1 MNNIF
6 KLKLQSLGHPNPDS
20 FNCED
25 EKEYRSVVLWLE
37 DQKIRHYKIEEREGL
52 RNIDNMDIW
61 MEAYDTY
68 QRDLVSPAVHLTPK
82 EQLNWLLSYAVRLEY
97 ADNVDKYKDAKVE
110 QPKQATPNVI
120 SSNPLDNLDFS
131 SPAFKA
137 GVERVSTL
145 AGIGPHPDPKLR
157 LAALA
162 KILKTSP
169 HPEPLT
175 SDNIIIQSP
184 TDVLKLLFI
193 EDLRDL
199 QTKINESLVAVQTVT
214 ADPRTDTKLGRVG
227 R

>member
-1 MNNIF
+1 MF
-6 KLKLQSLGHPNPDS
+6 KLKLTALGHPNPES

-52 RNIDNMDIW
+52 RNIDGDNW
-61 MEAYDTY
+61 KEAYDIY
-68 QRDLVSPAVHLTPK
+68 QRDLVSPATEGQPN

-97 ADNVDKYKDAKVE
+97 ADNVDKYKNAKIE
-110 QPKQATPNVI
+110 QPKQAAPNVV
-120 SSNPLDNLDFS
+120 STNPLDNLDFS

-137 GVERVSTL
+137 GVERVSALT
-145 AGIGPHPDPKLR
+145 GVGPHPDPKYR
-157 LAALA
+157 LAAIA

-169 HPEPLT
+169 HIDVAKT
-175 SDNIIIQSP
+175 GANIIQQP
-184 TDVLKLLFI
+184 ADVLKLLFVQ
-193 EDLRDL
+193 DLRDL
-199 QTKINESLVAVQTVT
+199 QTKINEALVAVQAVT